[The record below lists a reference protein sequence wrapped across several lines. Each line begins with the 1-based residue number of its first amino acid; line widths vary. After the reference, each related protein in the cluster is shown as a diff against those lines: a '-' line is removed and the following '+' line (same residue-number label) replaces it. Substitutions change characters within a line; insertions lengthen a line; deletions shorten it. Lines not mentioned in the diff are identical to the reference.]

1 MGGDPLQLRGFGGR
15 TASYGGNVRRVGV
28 KKIPAVATTAGGK
41 NGPVGP
47 RVTRGARAE
56 TSGRPWLSPAGRDSY
71 GRLYRCTGISPT
83 GSTKSGNDHNRPY
96 HGPAGLLANPLGSS
110 YVVRTTDRAGV
121 MLDVELRLAVQ
132 TDVGERFRGRQP
144 CRAFGPIQDTHRDHT
159 HRWCALTKKS
169 QDSLHPP
176 RPPIAGD
183 FDILYILFRF
193 GSERLFAAPRDRS
206 RPPIRRYIPDPTTP
220 CRGREPVAPGP
231 GRERAPKRRP
241 GAGYRGSGPFGYPVH
256 TVGHKYVNALVDV
269 RGHASRRRPDSHR
282 SGGITC
288 VRQY

>member
-1 MGGDPLQLRGFGGR
+1 MDGGPLQLPGLDGR
-15 TASYGGNVRRVGV
+15 TTSYGRNGRRVGV

-56 TSGRPWLSPAGRDSY
+56 ASGRPRLSPADRSSY
-71 GRLYRCTGISPT
+71 GRSYRCTGISPT
-83 GSTKSGNDHNRPY
+83 CSTKSGNDHNRPY

-193 GSERLFAAPRDRS
+193 GSERLFAAPRDGS
-206 RPPIRRYIPDPTTP
+206 RLRLDDIYPTRQSP
-220 CRGREPVAPGP
+220 VVAGSRWPLAPVASAPRST
-231 GRERAPKRRP
+231 GRGQAT
-241 GAGYRGSGPFGYPVH
+241 RGSGPFGYPVH
-256 TVGHKYVNALVDV
+256 TVRHKYVNALVDV
-269 RGHASRRRPDSHR
+269 RGYASRRRPDSRR